1 MKITCG
7 SCDKYFE
14 IPDEKLPSNKRF
26 AFPCPACK
34 KRIEVDTKNPSAES
48 QTKTEASKERS
59 HSETAKPRVQVSGDE
74 LKEQVLQSLDDLPPM
89 PQVVYKAYEIMD
101 DPNSNTKQLADLI
114 ETDQA
119 IATKVLK
126 MANSAYYGMSGKVSS
141 IQHASVVLG
150 YKALGEL
157 ITLAGTSTL
166 LGQTLHGYELDSAAL
181 WRHAMSVA
189 FGSKIISQM
198 KNPNQESDA
207 FSAGL
212 IHDVGKL
219 ILDRYVLNRK
229 KLFEEYMGSGNKTYL
244 SAEKKILGFN
254 HAEIGFEICKHWH
267 IPDKLSRAIRYHHYP
282 SKSSDDSLT
291 YVVSMANSI
300 AGIAESEDM
309 VGQIESGIEALMF
322 LIDDDVL
329 KFLDMEE
336 PDVLTVLNET
346 IASVEKI
353 SQSIEPSN

>member
-1 MKITCG
+1 
-7 SCDKYFE
+7 
-14 IPDEKLPSNKRF
+14 
-26 AFPCPACK
+26 
-34 KRIEVDTKNPSAES
+34 
-48 QTKTEASKERS
+48 
-59 HSETAKPRVQVSGDE
+59 
-74 LKEQVLQSLDDLPPM
+74 
-89 PQVVYKAYEIMD
+89 MD

-141 IQHASVVLG
+141 VQHASVVLG

-166 LGQTLHGYELDSAAL
+166 LGQTLYGYELDSAAL
-181 WRHAMSVA
+181 WRHPMTVA
-189 FGSKIISQM
+189 FGSKIISQK
-198 KNPNQESDA
+198 KNSNQENDA

-219 ILDRYVLNRK
+219 ILDRHVLNRK

-244 SAEKKILGFN
+244 RAEKKILGFN

-267 IPDKLSRAIRYHHYP
+267 IPDTLSKAIRYHHHL
-282 SKSSDDSLT
+282 SKSSEDSIT

-309 VGQIESGIEALMF
+309 VGKIESGIETLMF
-322 LIDDDVL
+322 LIDDDVME
-329 KFLDMEE
+329 FLGMEE
-336 PDVLTVLNET
+336 TDVLTVLDDT

-353 SQSIEPSN
+353 SQSIEPAN